1 MAHKTKESALKA
13 ARKALGPTATEG
25 LQFVLR
31 NTGAGWEF
39 EAVPEAPPKGT
50 KAPRKAKA
58 VTRKANITQAQADAA
73 VRSVQN
79 PKRAP
84 RRKLAAPK
92 PKGEQPV
99 PAEHAVKKTDLIL
112 GMLRRP
118 GGATSKQIEDAT
130 GWQPHSVR
138 GLLGTFRKSGMAV
151 QSLKEKGQP
160 TVYRLGADAVEDV
173 I

>member
-13 ARKALGPTATEG
+13 ARKALGATATEG

-84 RRKLAAPK
+84 RRKLADAVAPK
-92 PKGEQPV
+92 PKGEQPT
-99 PAEHAVKKTDLIL
+99 KTELVMGLI
-112 GMLRRP
+112 RRP
-118 GGATSKQIEDAT
+118 SGATSKQIEEAT
-130 GWQPHSVR
+130 GWAPHSVR
-138 GLLGTFRKSGMAV
+138 GLLGTFRASGV
-151 QSLKEKGQP
+151 KVESTKEKGQP
-160 TVYRLGADAVEDV
+160 TVYRVRAGAEVEDV